1 MFITEHPEFNNSS
14 SHRARNPTG
23 GNATPSADF
32 AQVDFARLPGSR
44 RRRDLIVRT
53 PRGTPPVAGIPP
65 GHISYVTDQ
74 MNRIKPMPARLLN
87 PAGAS
92 RGYISDGHRRN
103 WDLSCSGGIQA
114 SAGLRRARPVT
125 IYTVNHMSIRAYR
138 STGQLATRDGT
149 MLGVEEVVPHA
160 THGQEGVIGDGGD
173 DEIPAVSGA
182 QGDSWLQ
189 SDTNREN
196 IYPEKLQERGRSE
209 YRVHW
214 KTSRLRR
221 AVSEEHRSTAT
232 KRLVVAGMK
241 GCSNVTK
248 HSNSTNGV
256 VRETSTARDEARSA
270 TKVAQ
275 LGNGSIG
282 KDKPVQEAFTTN
294 VRGEGHED
302 NEVQLHYQHAGIF
315 TEQGLTAKRKATPPA
330 NESFDHCSPPKKRYT
345 SNLARGHLVS
355 AVPPGSVQ
363 SEQRR
368 ASHSLTETGQFSSVP
383 SKDNSYQSSQNET
396 SRTQAVHLSVRE
408 VLKSQTGANAMYT
421 EVQATGMEQQ
431 QPGGLVFTPFQPTI
445 QIEVPAV
452 LMFPTQQMPPN
463 GSQQVSG
470 PPVITVNSG
479 LTNGVP
485 SSVPQIMFQNLS
497 PHQLPV
503 DARLTQ
509 QAKPPPESVQP
520 QILSFEIPLKG
531 NQINGINPPGQAT
544 SMAASNQMT
553 AAIGQHTIAAA
564 EYKIMPQTGQQ
575 SEPKQVYTSISYQ
588 GHTTSTST
596 TTEACTSLVRLRLNG
611 AAASQQGQY
620 VVPYKQGGSPL
631 PVQQRQNYDTVPPP
645 KDMLATHN
653 VCLDTATQI
662 DSAQDTAARR
672 KSADTLTQQQPPFMI
687 IPNEVNGMFQC
698 PELDIHSIMLETH
711 VTKQQPVQMKQHP
724 AMMPNNARYSP
735 GQNRPKENSPIIGR
749 NVQYLLERNGLNQSA
764 VGQLTTQAF
773 GDPRPG
779 QPTPK
784 PYQVHWPIIT
794 RHQDIPG
801 QNVSP
806 SRQTHLPPGRPSY
819 VAQTSSKTNTS
830 DLYKLLNAPRNQDH
844 DGAQNLS
851 FPSCT
856 PPGTGSLTATPQ
868 STPRASPELQY
879 GLREAETNGG
889 IHRLLL
895 PRTGPMEQVRV
906 EKLCVV
912 CRDQASGLHY
922 GAMACEGCKGFFK
935 RTVSENELVQNRRL
949 YACVR
954 GDYRC
959 EVMMQKRNLCQGCRL
974 RRCMR
979 NGMMIAAVREDR
991 VPGGRAKRRR
1001 REWMN
1006 KKLDVTKQQPVSPD
1020 PETGSGNDSQEGTMT
1035 GKDSPTSHP
1044 VASSSRLVQELL
1056 ACEEPEV
1063 NFKSDGEAT
1072 EHAHILYD
1080 LEDGR
1085 CHTAHAIQ
1093 NLGNYL
1099 VARLVRWL
1107 KLFPCQDKFEQQDL
1121 SRLLSNKWMELTL
1134 MDSIVQPR
1142 LYPRQR
1148 DDVTDMPRMT
1158 LMQRIY
1164 SNELRLQKYLA
1175 TAKGSTLNN
1184 NIRDTEERRRQTDE
1198 LTDILERLHHV
1209 TTSLR
1214 KLHMSREEY
1223 VILKAMVL
1231 LNQDGP
1237 LDTTP
1242 VLYQLLDE
1250 LCLTENCRADP
1261 SRLGSLLV
1269 RLPELTSAA
1278 IIVKEE
1284 DGRLPFFLDALLC
1297 R

>member
-1 MFITEHPEFNNSS
+1 MMLWFDTKLEK
-14 SHRARNPTG
+14 
-23 GNATPSADF
+23 ATRSWDRWFVAD
-32 AQVDFARLPGSR
+32 
-44 RRRDLIVRT
+44 
-53 PRGTPPVAGIPP
+53 
-65 GHISYVTDQ
+65 
-74 MNRIKPMPARLLN
+74 
-87 PAGAS
+87 
-92 RGYISDGHRRN
+92 
-103 WDLSCSGGIQA
+103 
-114 SAGLRRARPVT
+114 
-125 IYTVNHMSIRAYR
+125 
-138 STGQLATRDGT
+138 RDGT

-160 THGQEGVIGDGGD
+160 TRGQEGVIGDGGD

-189 SDTNREN
+189 SDTSREN
-196 IYPEKLQERGRSE
+196 IYPNKLQERGRSE

-232 KRLVVAGMK
+232 KRLAVAGMK

-256 VRETSTARDEARSA
+256 VRETTTARDEARSA

-275 LGNGSIG
+275 LGNEVGSIG
-282 KDKPVQEAFTTN
+282 KDKSVQEVFSTTN
-294 VRGEGHED
+294 VRGEGNED
-302 NEVQLHYQHAGIF
+302 NEVRKLLNGHLRSDSKSEPNGKIHPDKSRGQLKHHQCADVS

-345 SNLARGHLVS
+345 SNLARGHIVS
-355 AVPPGSVQ
+355 VVPQESVQ
-363 SEQRR
+363 SGQHK
-368 ASHSLTETGQFSSVP
+368 ASPSLTETGQFSSVLH
-383 SKDNSYQSSQNET
+383 SYQRSQNQT
-396 SRTQAVHLSVRE
+396 SRTQAVNLSVRD

-421 EVQATGMEQQ
+421 EVKATGMEQQ

-531 NQINGINPPGQAT
+531 NQINGINTPGQAT

-564 EYKIMPQTGQQ
+564 EYKIMPQSGQQ
-575 SEPKQVYTSISYQ
+575 SEPKQVYTSMSYQ

-611 AAASQQGQY
+611 ATASQKGQY
-620 VVPYKQGGSPL
+620 AAPYKQDESPL
-631 PVQQRQNYDTVPPP
+631 PVQQRPNYDTAPPP
-645 KDMLATHN
+645 KDMLAGQSHN
-653 VCLDTATQI
+653 VCLDTGTQI
-662 DSAQDTAARR
+662 YSAQDTAAGR

-724 AMMPNNARYSP
+724 AMMPNNALYSP
-735 GQNRPKENSPIIGR
+735 GQNRPKENSPINGR

-779 QPTPK
+779 QHTPK

-801 QNVSP
+801 QNVYP
-806 SRQTHLPPGRPSY
+806 SRETHFPPGGPSY
-819 VAQTSSKTNTS
+819 VAQTSSKNNTS

-935 RTVSENELVQNRRL
+935 RTVQNRRL

-1020 PETGSGNDSQEGTMT
+1020 PETGSGIDSQEGTMT

-1044 VASSSRLVQELL
+1044 VASSSRLVNELL

-1063 NFKSDGEAT
+1063 NFKSDGDAT

-1164 SNELRLQKYLA
+1164 YNELRLQKYLA

-1184 NIRDTEERRRQTDE
+1184 NIRDTGERRRQTDE